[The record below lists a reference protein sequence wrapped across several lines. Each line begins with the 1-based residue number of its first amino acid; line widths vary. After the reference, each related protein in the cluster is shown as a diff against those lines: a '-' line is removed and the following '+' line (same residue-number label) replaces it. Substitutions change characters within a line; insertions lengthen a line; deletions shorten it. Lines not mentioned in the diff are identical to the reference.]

1 MPLDGRVAIVTGAAG
16 PTGRAVTAML
26 ASEGASLAL
35 LGRQRAPLASLAGE
49 LEIPADRWLAEAAD
63 LRDPA
68 AAGRAVDAVRERFGR
83 VDVLVHL
90 VGGWTGGSS
99 VLETP
104 LDAFAS
110 MLDQHLW
117 TTLHVA
123 RAVIPSM
130 VAGGWGRIMAVSSP
144 VATAPAPRSGAYAV
158 GKAAE
163 ETLLQTLAR
172 EVAGSGVAVAIL
184 QVRTIDAARERV
196 SAPSPKNA
204 SWTTPEEIA
213 AAVRYLCS
221 DEAAVLNG
229 ACIPLFGG
237 S

>member
-1 MPLDGRVAIVTGAAG
+1 MALDGRVAIVTGAAG
-16 PTGRAVTAML
+16 PAGRAVTATL
-26 ASEGASLAL
+26 AAEGARLAL
-35 LGRQRAPLASLAGE
+35 LGRRREPLEALVADLG
-49 LEIPADRWLAEAAD
+49 IPTDRWLAEAAD

-68 AAGRAVDAVRERFGR
+68 AAVRAVDAIRERFGR
-83 VDVLVHL
+83 IDVLVHL

-123 RAVIPSM
+123 RAVVPSM
-130 VAGGWGRIMAVSSP
+130 VAGGWGRIVAVSSP
-144 VATAPAPRSGAYAV
+144 VATTPPPGSGAYAV

-163 ETLLQTLAR
+163 ETLLGTLAR
-172 EVAGSGVAVAIL
+172 EVAGTGVAVAIL

-196 SAPSPKNA
+196 SAPSPRNA

-221 DEAAVLNG
+221 DEAAAVNG
-229 ACIPLFGG
+229 ARIPLFGG
-237 S
+237 A